1 MSDNYSLAVGC
12 IVRKGDEVL
21 LVRHT
26 YGGAAGQLL
35 IPGGHC
41 NVGELPEEAAP
52 REVLEETHVV
62 AKEEALLG
70 IRCGRKGWYAL
81 MLMDY
86 VKGEPMSDGNENSE
100 ALFMKVEEAL
110 EREDVTHM
118 TKVALRAML
127 SKDKVL
133 LYSDEEYKQVRG
145 NNFSL
150 YM

>member
-12 IVRKGDEVL
+12 IVRKKEEVL

-41 NVGELPEEAAP
+41 NMGELPEEAAQ
-52 REVLEETHVV
+52 REVLEETCVV
-62 AKEEALLG
+62 AKVDAMLG
-70 IRCGRKGWYAL
+70 IRCGRNGWYAL

-86 VKGEPMSDGNENSE
+86 VEGEPVSDGNENSE
-100 ALFMKVEEAL
+100 ALFMNVQDAL

-118 TKVALRAML
+118 TKVALKAML
-127 SKDKVL
+127 SEDKSL
-133 LYSDEEYKQVRG
+133 LYSDEEYKEVRG
-145 NNFSL
+145 NDYTLFI
-150 YM
+150 

>member
-1 MSDNYSLAVGC
+1 MSDHYSLAVGC
-12 IVRKGDEVL
+12 IVRKEEEVL

-41 NVGELPEEAAP
+41 NVDELPEEAAQ
-52 REVLEETHVV
+52 REVMEETQVV
-62 AKEEALLG
+62 AKVDAMLG

-86 VKGEPMSDGNENSE
+86 VEGEPVSDGNENSE
-100 ALFMKVEEAL
+100 ALFMKVAEAL

-118 TKVALRAML
+118 TKVALKAML

-145 NNFSL
+145 NDYSL
-150 YM
+150 YV

>member
-12 IVRKGDEVL
+12 IVCKGDEVL

-52 REVLEETHVV
+52 REVLEETRVV
-62 AKEEALLG
+62 AMVEALLG

-81 MLMDY
+81 MLMNY
-86 VKGEPMSDGNENSE
+86 VEGEPESDRNENSE

-118 TKVALRAML
+118 TKVALKAML
-127 SKDKVL
+127 SEDKKL
-133 LYSDEEYKQVRG
+133 LYSDEEYKKVRG
-145 NNFSL
+145 NDFSL
-150 YM
+150 FI

>member
-1 MSDNYSLAVGC
+1 MSDNYSLAVRC

-41 NVGELPEEAAP
+41 NVDELPEEAAQ

-62 AKEEALLG
+62 ANVEAMLG

-86 VKGEPMSDGNENSE
+86 VEGEPVSDGNENSE

-118 TKVALRAML
+118 TKVALEAML
-127 SKDKVL
+127 SKDKSL
-133 LYSDEEYKQVRG
+133 LYSDEVYKQVRG
-145 NNFSL
+145 NDYSL
-150 YM
+150 YI

>member
-12 IVRKGDEVL
+12 IVRRGDEVL

-41 NVGELPEEAAP
+41 NVDELPEEAAQ

-62 AKEEALLG
+62 ANVEAMLG
-70 IRCGRKGWYAL
+70 IRCGRNGWYAL
-81 MLMDY
+81 MLMAY
-86 VKGEPMSDGNENSE
+86 VEGEPVSDGNENSE

-118 TKVALRAML
+118 TKVALKAML
-127 SKDKVL
+127 SKDKKL
-133 LYSDEEYKQVRG
+133 LYSDEAYKQVRG
-145 NNFSL
+145 NDFSL
-150 YM
+150 YI